1 MKSSRWRA
9 ILACNKKMVKHKIN
23 ELTETTNLET
33 HVVKATYSNTASSV
47 NVYVAPKQYGWF
59 D

>member
-1 MKSSRWRA
+1 
-9 ILACNKKMVKHKIN
+9 MVKHKIN